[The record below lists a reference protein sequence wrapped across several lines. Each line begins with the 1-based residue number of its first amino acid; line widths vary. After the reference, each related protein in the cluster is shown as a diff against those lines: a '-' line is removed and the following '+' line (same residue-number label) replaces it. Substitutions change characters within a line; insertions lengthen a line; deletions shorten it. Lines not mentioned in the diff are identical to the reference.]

1 MRKYLQII
9 VLSFLLFSCDDDTDL
24 TLPSSVN
31 LSFGL
36 ASSTALNGRL
46 EVENLQI
53 QFNRIEI
60 IGQRSAGANVN
71 LERNFADNQG
81 KVNVSNNNSVLNF
94 DIPQGSYQNL
104 NFRLS
109 FMRDLEDED
118 LLEDIDEWIED
129 KADGEEEEDLAEDL
143 GEIVEE
149 YLEDV
154 NPPFLFTAILSRNG
168 QRFKLI
174 IPINESFFY
183 NIPVLNADDGR
194 EITLLTN
201 ATNNFEIVFNP
212 DYWFSITSYEA
223 LMNADKGKFEDDDN
237 NDDDFNDSEEG
248 SFIFLHKQINPSL
261 YSLIINRIQESTFIR
276 VE

>member
-36 ASSTALNGRL
+36 ASPTALNGRL

-71 LERNFADNQG
+71 LDRNFADDQG
-81 KVNVSNNNSVLNF
+81 KVNVSNNNTVLNF

-129 KADGEEEEDLAEDL
+129 KAEGEEEEDLAEDL

-149 YLEDV
+149 YLEEV
-154 NPPFLFTAILSRNG
+154 NPPFLFTATLSRNG

-183 NIPVLNADDGR
+183 NIPVVNADDGR

-201 ATNNFEIVFNP
+201 ATTNFEMVFNP

-223 LMNADKGKFEDDDN
+223 LMSADKGKFEDDEDSDN
-237 NDDDFNDSEEG
+237 DFSDSEEG